1 MNPVLNM
8 IWLMKV
14 LRRRTASN
22 KLLRD
27 KACSIATNLKYD
39 GYQSGTVS
47 LVYKCFDERSL
58 DSTVTRD
65 QLDTLVT
72 RDKSAIKS

>member
-1 MNPVLNM
+1 M

-27 KACSIATNLKYD
+27 KACSIAANLKYD

-72 RDKSAIKS
+72 PDKSAIKS

>member
-1 MNPVLNM
+1 MKPVLNM

>member
-1 MNPVLNM
+1 M
-8 IWLMKV
+8 
-14 LRRRTASN
+14 S
-22 KLLRD
+22 D

-65 QLDTLVT
+65 QLDTLVM

>member
-1 MNPVLNM
+1 M

-14 LRRRTASN
+14 LRRRKASN
-22 KLLRD
+22 KLLCD

-58 DSTVTRD
+58 GSAVTLD
-65 QLDTLVT
+65 HLDTLAT